1 MNGDVITN
9 SKEMACVLN
18 EYFASVFTPHNH
30 GPVPTPT
37 DKGSASRICDVLITP
52 GMVKK
57 KLLKLNPGSAP
68 GPDGISSRFLKEHA
82 KVLAPPLATLFNQSL
97 REGVVPLDW
106 RRANVTPIHKKG
118 GKSEP
123 SNYRPVSLTSIP
135 CRIMEACLRDEIVY
149 AILKIII

>member
-82 KVLAPPLATLFNQSL
+82 EVLAPPPPGHALQSVPTKRGGTLGLAPP
-97 REGVVPLDW
+97 R
-106 RRANVTPIHKKG
+106 
-118 GKSEP
+118 
-123 SNYRPVSLTSIP
+123 
-135 CRIMEACLRDEIVY
+135 
-149 AILKIII
+149 

>member
-68 GPDGISSRFLKEHA
+68 GPDGISSRFLKE
-82 KVLAPPLATLFNQSL
+82 LPPRPHSSISPY
-97 REGVVPLDW
+97 E
-106 RRANVTPIHKKG
+106 KG
-118 GKSEP
+118 WYPWTGAA
-123 SNYRPVSLTSIP
+123 LT
-135 CRIMEACLRDEIVY
+135 
-149 AILKIII
+149 